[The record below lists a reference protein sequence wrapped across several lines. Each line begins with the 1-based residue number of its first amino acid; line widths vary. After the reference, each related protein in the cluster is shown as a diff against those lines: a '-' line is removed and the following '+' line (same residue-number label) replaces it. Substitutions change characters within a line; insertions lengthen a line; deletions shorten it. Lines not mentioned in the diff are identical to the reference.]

1 MTDHDSTPAPRGS
14 GLALG
19 RLFGIPVHVAP
30 SWLIIAA
37 VITVIYQPVVEGTL
51 RLGPASYLVAFVF
64 AVLLYAS
71 VLIHELGHALVARY
85 YGMRVHRISLR
96 LLGGVTEI
104 GEPRTPGREFW
115 IALAGPALS
124 LALAGIGFLTYTALD
139 PATVL
144 GVLTW
149 QLWVANLLVGAC
161 NLLPGLPLDGGR
173 LLRAAV
179 WAATR
184 RHTAGTIVAA
194 WAGRLIAV
202 VLVALPFLYSWS
214 LGVGVSLYSVLVTV
228 LIGSFMWM
236 SAGAAISAARFR
248 ERVPRLR
255 GRGLARRAVRVT
267 ADTSVAEALRR
278 MNEADAGAVII
289 TDSGGT
295 PTSIV
300 HAPAAAA
307 VPEDRSPWM
316 PVSSAARAVTA
327 GSLLGA
333 DLGGQELLDAMRAH
347 PADEYLLVEADGT
360 VHGVLRTA
368 DVNAAFAGI

>member
-1 MTDHDSTPAPRGS
+1 MTDNDATPAPRRS
-14 GLALG
+14 GLSLG

-37 VITVIYQPVVEGTL
+37 VITVVYQPTVEGAL
-51 RLGPASYLVAFVF
+51 RIGPMSYLVAFVF

-71 VLIHELGHALVARY
+71 VLVHELGHALVARS

-115 IALAGPALS
+115 IAVAGPLLS
-124 LALAGIGFLTYTALD
+124 LALAGIGYLAYAALD

-149 QLWVANLLVGAC
+149 QLWVANLLVGVC

-184 RHTAGTIVAA
+184 RHTAGTMVAA
-194 WAGRLIAV
+194 WVGRLIAV
-202 VLVALPFLYSWS
+202 AIVALPFLLAWTA
-214 LGVGVSLYSVLVTV
+214 GVGVSLYSVVVAL

-236 SAGAAISAARFR
+236 SAGAAITAARFR

-255 GRGLARRAVRVT
+255 ARTLARRAVRVT

-278 MNEADAGAVII
+278 MAAADAGAVVI

-300 HAPAAAA
+300 HAPAAEA
-307 VPEDRSPWM
+307 VPEDRGPWM
-316 PVSSAARAVTA
+316 PVSSAARAIGS

-333 DLGGQELLDAMRAH
+333 DLGGQELLDAMHAH
-347 PADEYLLVEADGT
+347 PADEYLVVEPDGT